1 MCDTFAASAACTSG
15 GVSIFAKNSD
25 REPDEAQ
32 VIVSLP
38 GREYAKGQ
46 SLRCTY
52 IEIPQARSTYAVVL
66 SKPFWIWG
74 AEMGVNE
81 KGVVIGNEA
90 LFTRV
95 KPEKTPGLIGMDL
108 LRLGL
113 ERADTAEGAART
125 IIELLQRHGQA
136 GPCGYRDKKF
146 QYMNSYLMMD
156 PHEIIVLETVGRNYA
171 LKHCTGYASISN
183 GITLGSDWDESSLAQ
198 GTDIGRLGDP
208 LITYFAGSLARRRK
222 NIDCL
227 IRETGNLTVQDA
239 FGMLRSHNR
248 AHPFAG
254 FNQDVCM
261 HAADPLIRKS
271 QTTGSMVVSLNN
283 SGQFKIFVTA
293 GSSPCMTSFK
303 PVLPACMPEYIG
315 SAGPR
320 YDSESYWW
328 RHEAFH
334 INAVLRYKRI
344 CSTLAEEVRRLDD
357 EFCTGLPFYEWS
369 ERDESLCSRSHEAFS
384 RSSMLDEKWMQE
396 MKGIKR
402 DRNPLH
408 NSFWKR
414 IARRGGVP
422 LV

>member
-146 QYMNSYLMMD
+146 QYMNSY
-156 PHEIIVLETVGRNYA
+156 
-171 LKHCTGYASISN
+171 
-183 GITLGSDWDESSLAQ
+183 
-198 GTDIGRLGDP
+198 
-208 LITYFAGSLARRRK
+208 
-222 NIDCL
+222 
-227 IRETGNLTVQDA
+227 
-239 FGMLRSHNR
+239 
-248 AHPFAG
+248 
-254 FNQDVCM
+254 
-261 HAADPLIRKS
+261 
-271 QTTGSMVVSLNN
+271 
-283 SGQFKIFVTA
+283 
-293 GSSPCMTSFK
+293 
-303 PVLPACMPEYIG
+303 
-315 SAGPR
+315 
-320 YDSESYWW
+320 
-328 RHEAFH
+328 
-334 INAVLRYKRI
+334 
-344 CSTLAEEVRRLDD
+344 
-357 EFCTGLPFYEWS
+357 
-369 ERDESLCSRSHEAFS
+369 
-384 RSSMLDEKWMQE
+384 
-396 MKGIKR
+396 
-402 DRNPLH
+402 
-408 NSFWKR
+408 
-414 IARRGGVP
+414 
-422 LV
+422 